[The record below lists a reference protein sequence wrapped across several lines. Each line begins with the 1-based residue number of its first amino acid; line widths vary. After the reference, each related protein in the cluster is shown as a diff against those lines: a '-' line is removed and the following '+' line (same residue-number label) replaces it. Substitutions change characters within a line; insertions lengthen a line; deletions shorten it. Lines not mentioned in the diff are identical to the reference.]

1 MLEDVNKKNREVKVK
16 KMKKKTSF
24 KKQENELS
32 EKACKVI
39 KSKEIFKTEMT
50 KRFSP
55 SDVEK
60 IWKDAESRLYIMY
73 TAHTDLPKGV
83 RSHTDNFIFPAAAIY
98 LAMKEVDESASYEV
112 MKKVMAEKSSKTG
125 QMIAKCC
132 RLPGFKKFF
141 LSMWD
146 TMSHKM
152 FGETAGFKNVFY
164 PKEKSCFRMDIT
176 QCPYHTYLTEAGCP
190 ELNVLFCE
198 NDVHSYGNLPGLKFT
213 RTKTIGAGDELCD
226 FKMELAK

>member
-1 MLEDVNKKNREVKVK
+1 MLSENQKKELNKKARKV
-16 KMKKKTSF
+16 M
-24 KKQENELS
+24 
-32 EKACKVI
+32 
-39 KSKEIFKTEMT
+39 KSKKLFKTEIA
-50 KRFSP
+50 KRFAP
-55 SDVEK
+55 SETEK
-60 IWKDAESRLYIMY
+60 IWGDAENRLFELY
-73 TAHTDLPKGV
+73 ASHTDLPKGV
-83 RSHTDNFIFPAAAIY
+83 SAHTDSFIFPAAAIY
-98 LAMKEVDESASYEV
+98 LAMKEADSEIAYDI
-112 MKKVMAEKSSKTG
+112 MKTKMAEKSDKMG

-132 RLPGFKKFF
+132 RFPGFKKFF

-164 PKEKSCFRMDIT
+164 PKEKSSFRMDIT

-198 NDVHSYGNLPGLKFT
+198 NDIHSYGNLPGLKFT

-226 FKMELAK
+226 FKMELL

>member
-1 MLEDVNKKNREVKVK
+1 MLSENQKKELNKKARKV
-16 KMKKKTSF
+16 M
-24 KKQENELS
+24 
-32 EKACKVI
+32 
-39 KSKEIFKTEMT
+39 KSKKLFKTEIA
-50 KRFSP
+50 KRFAP
-55 SDVEK
+55 SETEK
-60 IWKDAESRLYIMY
+60 IWADAENRLFELY
-73 TAHTDLPKGV
+73 ASHTDLPKGV
-83 RSHTDNFIFPAAAIY
+83 SAHTDSFIFPAAAIY
-98 LAMKEVDESASYEV
+98 LAMKEADSEIAYDI
-112 MKKVMAEKSSKTG
+112 MKTKMAEKSDKMG

-132 RLPGFKKFF
+132 RFPGFKKFF

-226 FKMELAK
+226 FKMELL

>member
-1 MLEDVNKKNREVKVK
+1 M
-16 KMKKKTSF
+16 
-24 KKQENELS
+24 LS
-32 EKACKVI
+32 ENLKKELNKKACKVM
-39 KSKEIFKTEMT
+39 KSKKLFKTEIA
-50 KRFSP
+50 KRFAP
-55 SDVEK
+55 SETEK
-60 IWKDAESRLYIMY
+60 IWTDAENRLFELY
-73 TAHTDLPKGV
+73 ASHTDLPKGV
-83 RSHTDNFIFPAAAIY
+83 SAHTDSFIFPAAAIY
-98 LAMKEVDESASYEV
+98 LAMKEADSEIAYDI
-112 MKKVMAEKSSKTG
+112 MKTKMAEKSDKMG

-152 FGETAGFKNVFY
+152 FGETAGFKNLFY

-190 ELNVLFCE
+190 ELNILFCE

-213 RTKTIGAGDELCD
+213 RTKTIGAGDGLCD
-226 FKMELAK
+226 FKMELL

>member
-1 MLEDVNKKNREVKVK
+1 MLTE
-16 KMKKKTSF
+16 
-24 KKQENELS
+24 KQEKELT
-32 EKACKVI
+32 KKVCKTM
-39 KSKEIFKTEMT
+39 KGKLAFKTEIA
-50 KRFSP
+50 KRFAP
-55 SDVEK
+55 SETEK
-60 IWKDAESRLYIMY
+60 IWADAENRLFELY
-73 TAHTDLPKGV
+73 ASHTDLPKGV
-83 RSHTDNFIFPAAAIY
+83 SAHTDSFIFPAAAIY
-98 LAMKEVDESASYEV
+98 LAMKEADSEIAYAI
-112 MKKVMAEKSSKTG
+112 MKTKMAEKSDKMG

-132 RLPGFKKFF
+132 RFPGFKKFF

-164 PKEKSCFRMDIT
+164 PKEKDCFRMDIT

-198 NDVHSYGNLPGLKFT
+198 NDIHSYGNLPGLKFT

-226 FKMELAK
+226 FKMELL